1 MGIDIKDIFKPSVLD
16 ARNMRNPLKG
26 TAKEAKDR
34 LPEEFFSK
42 KNKNP
47 LK

>member
-34 LPEEFFSK
+34 LPEDSFLRK
-42 KNKNP
+42 IKNP